1 MWGKLISVGGLKEM
15 LDDMAMLLP
24 ALVVFDF
31 NLESPNCNII
41 LLEFLQL
48 FIRSEF
54 LKTEGKN

>member
-1 MWGKLISVGGLKEM
+1 M